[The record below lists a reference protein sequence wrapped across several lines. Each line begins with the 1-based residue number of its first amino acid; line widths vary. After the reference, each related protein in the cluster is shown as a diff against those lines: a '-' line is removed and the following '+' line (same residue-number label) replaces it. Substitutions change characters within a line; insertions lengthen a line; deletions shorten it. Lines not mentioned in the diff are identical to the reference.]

1 MHVRVPNAIQ
11 GGDHGWVWACVA
23 LCSCNIAVVC
33 LLQFQKHLL
42 MRKLGIYKKKIKLS
56 SQVTCCFAYFP
67 FMCGWSGVLIC
78 SAVSLCVNEGEVS

>member
-1 MHVRVPNAIQ
+1 MYEYLTQSKEEIMGGCGRV
-11 GGDHGWVWACVA
+11 G

-56 SQVTCCFAYFP
+56 SQVTCCFAYFL

-78 SAVSLCVNEGEVS
+78 SAVSLCVNDGVS